1 MIPATA
7 LISTP
12 LGVLTVLVVI
22 VALADALGRIGLFRK
37 LGAAMIV
44 IVLGALLANLRV
56 IPPAASGGPVY
67 DPIFTYVIP
76 AAIFLVL
83 LDVNLGALKRAGAPM
98 IGAFFLGALGT
109 FLGVWIANAVTPI
122 AGMIGAAHA
131 PLAGMFTGTYTGGGA
146 NFNAVALAYDITRDG
161 GLYTAATVV
170 DNVMTD
176 VWIIVTLALPALLLK
191 SGWFGRPGAPATQGA
206 DQHPGD
212 DHARP
217 PLTGTLAIAVP
228 LALTALA
235 VWLSGLSSA
244 WLGARGI
251 TVPSILIVTT
261 LALII
266 AQIPA
271 VARLAQANT
280 LGLWGIYLFLAVV
293 GANADLAA
301 LVAAGSLTP
310 VLFAYVGIVFAV
322 HATVL
327 FGIGA
332 LLKLEPVVLAVAS
345 SANIGGSATAFV
357 LAEAEGRQDLVL
369 PAILIGSIGNAVGTY
384 AGFAMVALLAA
395 TG

>member
-1 MIPATA
+1 MTSEVA
-7 LISTP
+7 LISSP

-22 VALADALGRIGLFRK
+22 VAVSDALGRTGPFRK
-37 LGAAMIV
+37 LGAAMVV

-76 AAIFLVL
+76 AAVFLVL
-83 LDVNLGALKRAGAPM
+83 LEVNLGALKRAGAPM
-98 IGAFFLGALGT
+98 IGAFSLGALGT
-109 FLGVWIANAVTPI
+109 FLGVCVANAVTPV
-122 AGMIGAAHA
+122 AGMVGSAHA
-131 PLAGMFTGTYTGGGA
+131 PLAGMFTGTYIGGGA
-146 NFNAVALAYDITRDG
+146 NFNAVALAYGITRDG

-191 SGWFGRPGAPATQGA
+191 SGWFGKPTSPAVHDEST
-206 DQHPGD
+206 PVPVETSS
-212 DHARP
+212 R

-228 LALTALA
+228 LALTALV
-235 VWLSGLSSA
+235 VWVSGLLSNE
-244 WLGARGI
+244 LEARGVA
-251 TVPSILIVTT
+251 VPSILIVTT
-261 LALII
+261 LALVI
-266 AQIPA
+266 AQSPLA
-271 VARLAQANT
+271 ARLSQSNT

-301 LVAAGSLTP
+301 LVAAGNLTP
-310 VLFAYVGIVFAV
+310 ALFAYVGIIFAV
-322 HATVL
+322 HAAVL

-332 LLKLEPVVLAVAS
+332 LLKLEPIVLAIAS

-357 LAEAEGRQDLVL
+357 LAEAEHRQDLVL
-369 PAILIGSIGNAVGTY
+369 PAILVGSVGNAIGTY

-395 TG
+395 AG

>member
-1 MIPATA
+1 MNPSAA
-7 LISTP
+7 LISSP

-22 VALADALGRIGLFRK
+22 VALSDALGRIGVFRK

-44 IVLGALLANLRV
+44 IVLGALLANLQV

-67 DPIFTYVIP
+67 DPVFTYVIP

-83 LDVNLGALKRAGAPM
+83 LDVNLKALKRAGAPM
-98 IGAFFLGALGT
+98 IGAFLIGAVGT
-109 FLGVWIANAVTPI
+109 FLGVWVANTVTPI
-122 AGMIGAAHA
+122 AGMVGASHG
-131 PLAGMFTGTYTGGGA
+131 PLAGMFTGTYIGGGA
-146 NFNAVALAYDITRDG
+146 NFNAVAQAYGITREG

-191 SGWFGRPGAPATQGA
+191 SGWFGRSIEPADAPADAQT
-206 DQHPGD
+206 PP
-212 DHARP
+212 P

-228 LALTALA
+228 LALTACA
-235 VWLSGLSSA
+235 IWLSGLASS
-244 WLGARGI
+244 WLDARGI
-251 TVPSILIVTT
+251 AVPSILIVTT

-266 AQIPA
+266 AQVPA
-271 VARLAQANT
+271 VARLTRANA

-301 LVAAGSLTP
+301 LVTAGSLTP

-322 HATVL
+322 HSAVL
-327 FGIGA
+327 FGAGA
-332 LLKLEPVVLAVAS
+332 VLKLEPIVLALAS

-357 LAEAEGRQDLVL
+357 LAEAEHRQDLVL
-369 PAILIGSIGNAVGTY
+369 PAILIGSIGNAIGTY
-384 AGFAMVALLAA
+384 AAFAMVALLAA
-395 TG
+395 TA

>member
-1 MIPATA
+1 MNASAA
-7 LISTP
+7 LISSP
-12 LGVLTVLVVI
+12 LGVLTVLVVL
-22 VALADALGRIGLFRK
+22 VALADVLGRIGVFRK

-67 DPIFTYVIP
+67 DPVFTYVIP

-83 LDVNLGALKRAGAPM
+83 LDVNLKALRRAGAPM
-98 IGAFFLGALGT
+98 IGAFLIGAVGT

-122 AGMIGAAHA
+122 AGMVGASHG
-131 PLAGMFTGTYTGGGA
+131 PLAGMFTGTYIGGGA
-146 NFNAVALAYDITRDG
+146 NFNAVAQAYGITREG

-191 SGWFGRPGAPATQGA
+191 SGWFGRPGEPADAPADAPT
-206 DQHPGD
+206 PP
-212 DHARP
+212 P

-228 LALTALA
+228 LALTAVA
-235 VWLSGLSSA
+235 IWLSGLAST
-244 WLGARGI
+244 WLEARGI
-251 TVPSILIVTT
+251 AIPSILIVTT

-266 AQIPA
+266 AQVPA
-271 VARLAQANT
+271 VARLTQANA

-322 HATVL
+322 HSAVL
-327 FGIGA
+327 FGAGA
-332 LLKLEPVVLAVAS
+332 VLKLEPIVLALAS

-357 LAEAEGRQDLVL
+357 LAEAEHRQDLVL
-369 PAILIGSIGNAVGTY
+369 PAILIGSIGNAIGTY
-384 AGFAMVALLAA
+384 AAFAMVALLAA

>member
-1 MIPATA
+1 MTSSAA
-7 LISTP
+7 LISSP

-22 VALADALGRIGLFRK
+22 VALSDALGRIGVFQK

-83 LDVNLGALKRAGAPM
+83 LDVNLKALKRAGAPM
-98 IGAFFLGALGT
+98 IGAFLIGAVGT
-109 FLGVWIANAVTPI
+109 FLGVWIANVVTPI
-122 AGMIGAAHA
+122 QGMVGASYG
-131 PLAGMFTGTYTGGGA
+131 PLAGMFTGTYIGGGA
-146 NFNAVALAYDITRDG
+146 NFNAVAQAYDITRDG

-191 SGWFGRPGAPATQGA
+191 SGWFGK
-206 DQHPGD
+206 PGD
-212 DHARP
+212 PAQAPVHAHTPPP
-217 PLTGTLAIAVP
+217 PLTGTLAIAIP
-228 LALTALA
+228 LALTAVA
-235 VWLSGLSSA
+235 IWLSGLAST
-244 WLGARGI
+244 WLEARGI

-261 LALII
+261 LALLV
-266 AQIPA
+266 AQAPA
-271 VARLAQANT
+271 VARLTQANT

-322 HATVL
+322 HSVVL
-327 FGIGA
+327 FGVGA
-332 LLKLEPVVLAVAS
+332 VLKLEPIVLALAS
-345 SANIGGSATAFV
+345 SANIGGSSTAFV
-357 LAEAEGRQDLVL
+357 LAESERRQDLVL
-369 PAILIGSIGNAVGTY
+369 PAILIGSIGNAIGTY

>member
-1 MIPATA
+1 MTSTAA
-7 LISTP
+7 LISSP

-22 VALADALGRIGLFRK
+22 VAVSDALGRLGPFRK

-76 AAIFLVL
+76 AAIFLIL
-83 LDVNLGALKRAGAPM
+83 LDVNLGALKRAGGPM
-98 IGAFFLGALGT
+98 IGAFFLGAAGT
-109 FLGVWIANAVTPI
+109 FLGVWIANAAMPVE
-122 AGMIGAAHA
+122 GMIGAAHA
-131 PLAGMFTGTYTGGGA
+131 PIAGMFTGTYIGGGA
-146 NFNAVALAYDITRDG
+146 NFNAVAQAYGITRDG

-191 SGWFGRPGAPATQGA
+191 SGWFGRPSSPPGNHPAPAQDGPA
-206 DQHPGD
+206 
-212 DHARP
+212 
-217 PLTGTLAIAVP
+217 PLTGTLAMAVP
-228 LALTALA
+228 LALTAVA
-235 VWLSGLSSA
+235 IWLSGLMSA
-244 WLGARGI
+244 WLEARGV

-261 LALII
+261 LALIA
-266 AQIPA
+266 AQVPA

-310 VLFAYVGIVFAV
+310 VLFAYVGIIFVV
-322 HATVL
+322 HAVIL

-332 LLKLEPVVLAVAS
+332 LLKLEPIVLALAS

-357 LAEAEGRQDLVL
+357 LAEAERRQDLVL
-369 PAILIGSIGNAVGTY
+369 PAILIGSIGNALGTY
-384 AGFAMVALLAA
+384 AGFAMVALLGAS
-395 TG
+395 G

>member
-1 MIPATA
+1 MTPSAA
-7 LISTP
+7 LISSP

-22 VALADALGRIGLFRK
+22 VALSDAIGRIGVFRK

-44 IVLGALLANLRV
+44 IVLGALLTNLRV

-98 IGAFFLGALGT
+98 IGAFLIGATGT
-109 FLGVWIANAVTPI
+109 FLGVWVANAVTPI
-122 AGMIGAAHA
+122 QGLVGASHG
-131 PLAGMFTGTYTGGGA
+131 PLAGMFTGTYIGGGA
-146 NFNAVALAYDITRDG
+146 NFNAVAQAYGITRDG

-191 SGWFGRPGAPATQGA
+191 SGWFGKPSDPAQAPVQA
-206 DQHPGD
+206 HIP
-212 DHARP
+212 P
-217 PLTGTLAIAVP
+217 SPLTGTLAIAIP
-228 LALTALA
+228 LALTAVA
-235 VWLSGLSSA
+235 IWLSGLAST
-244 WLGARGI
+244 WLEARGI
-251 TVPSILIVTT
+251 AVPSILIVTT
-261 LALII
+261 LALIV
-266 AQIPA
+266 AQVPA
-271 VARLAQANT
+271 VARLTQANT

-322 HATVL
+322 HSAVL
-327 FGIGA
+327 FGAGA
-332 LLKLEPVVLAVAS
+332 LLKLEPIVLALAS
-345 SANIGGSATAFV
+345 SANIGGSSTAFV
-357 LAEAEGRQDLVL
+357 LAEAEHRQDLVL
-369 PAILIGSIGNAVGTY
+369 PAILIGSIGNAIGTY
-384 AGFAMVALLAA
+384 AGFAMVGLLAA